1 MRMCA
6 AIPST
11 QQLVD
16 AAAGFLRAV
25 GVPHVDL
32 VSHSYGTLVASRL
45 VRCHREVVTTCTMV
59 DPVSVVTLVTRQI
72 IQEGGMLHVVFSH
85 MPCSITGLVVAMLR

>member
-1 MRMCA
+1 MPVYPHVSMRMCA

-16 AAAGFLRAV
+16 AAAGFLKAV
-25 GVPHVDL
+25 GVAQVDL

-45 VRCHREVVTTCTMV
+45 VRCHKEVVATCTMV
-59 DPVSVVTLVTRQI
+59 DPVSSSDTCVTRVCI
-72 IQEGGMLHVVFSH
+72 ECV
-85 MPCSITGLVVAMLR
+85 T